1 MIEFQGLTKRFG
13 DRTAVD
19 GLTFS
24 VPNGAVFGF
33 LGPNGAG
40 KTTTIRMLMGLLH
53 PTAGRAVI
61 DGIDVST
68 DSLEVR
74 RRVGHL
80 PDEIFLYDYLT
91 GRQFLEFIG
100 DIHKLERS
108 VRDRRVSEYLEFFQ
122 LSQAADEFTT
132 NYSFGMKK
140 KLALAGIVLH
150 EPKVLLLDEPFNGLD
165 PQAVKDLRELL
176 EKMRKAGATILF
188 SSHVLEVVEKLV
200 THVGII
206 AEGRL
211 RTAGTLEEVTASSG
225 GSLEKAYFSQTE
237 SAGAA
242 RIPPG
247 P

>member
-1 MIEFQGLTKRFG
+1 MIEFRGLTKRYG
-13 DRTAVD
+13 QRTAVD
-19 GLTFS
+19 SLKFS
-24 VPNGAVFGF
+24 VPDGALFGF

-53 PTAGRAVI
+53 PSAGQAFI
-61 DGIDVST
+61 DNIDVT
-68 DSLEVR
+68 RDSLEVR

-100 DIHKLERS
+100 DIHRLERS
-108 VRDRRVSEYLEFFQ
+108 VRDRRISEYLEFFQ
-122 LSQAADEFTT
+122 LDHAADEFTT

-165 PQAVKDLRELL
+165 PQAVKDLRQLL
-176 EKMRKAGATILF
+176 EKMRRTGATILF

-206 AEGRL
+206 ASGRL
-211 RTAGTLEEVTASSG
+211 RSAGTLEEVTAAHG
-225 GSLEKAYFSQTE
+225 DSLEKAYFAFTE
-237 SAGAA
+237 QSDAG
-242 RIPPG
+242 
-247 P
+247 

>member
-1 MIEFQGLTKRFG
+1 MIDFRGLTKRYG
-13 DRTAVD
+13 TRTAVD
-19 GLTFS
+19 GLTFT
-24 VPNGAVFGF
+24 VPDGAVFGF

-61 DGIDVST
+61 DGIDVT
-68 DSLEVR
+68 ADSLEVR

-100 DIHKLERS
+100 DVHGLERS
-108 VRDRRVSEYLEFFQ
+108 LRDRRISEYLEFFQ
-122 LSQAADEFTT
+122 LSHAADEFTT

-140 KLALAGIVLH
+140 KLALASIVLH
-150 EPKVLLLDEPFNGLD
+150 DPKVLLLDEPFNGLD

-176 EKMRKAGATILF
+176 EKMRRSGATILF

-206 AEGRL
+206 SGGRL
-211 RTAGTLEEVTASSG
+211 KGAGTLEEVTSSFG
-225 GSLEKAYFSQTE
+225 GSLEKAYFANTGQEAS
-237 SAGAA
+237 
-242 RIPPG
+242 
-247 P
+247 